1 MHAHGHSHTAP
12 ATSRSFAIGIGL
24 NLLFVVVEVVYGLRA
39 HSLALLSDAG
49 HNLGDVLGL
58 GLSWGAL
65 VLGQRPP
72 TARHTYG
79 MRRASILASLGNAI
93 LLLVAV
99 GGISWEALQRLLHPH
114 AVAGQTVMVVAAIG
128 IVVNGLAALLFMSG
142 RDHDINIRGAFQHML
157 SDAVVSLGVVLAGIA
172 ILFTG
177 KSWLDPVVSLGVGA
191 VIVLGT
197 WSLLKE
203 SLRLA
208 MDAVPEGTDLP
219 GIQRYLEEL
228 PGVVAV
234 HDLHVWAM
242 STTEHALTAHLIV
255 PGRVITDDA
264 MAQICG
270 QLHSRF
276 GIEHTTIQVERGDGA
291 AECGQAPAHVV

>member
-1 MHAHGHSHTAP
+1 VHGHNHEAP
-12 ATSRSFAIGIGL
+12 TSSRTFAIGIGL
-24 NLLFVVVEVVYGLRA
+24 NVLFVIVEVVNGLRA

-58 GLSWGAL
+58 GLSWGAVIL
-65 VLGQRPP
+65 AQRPP
-72 TARHTYG
+72 SERHTYG

-99 GGISWEALQRLLHPH
+99 GGISWEALQRLASPH
-114 AVAGQTVMVVAAIG
+114 AVEGETVVVVAAIG

-142 RDHDINIRGAFQHML
+142 RHCDLNVRSAFLHMV
-157 SDAVVSLGVVLAGIA
+157 SDAAVSVGVVLAGIA
-172 ILFTG
+172 IQLTG

-197 WSLLKE
+197 WSLLRE

-208 MDAVPEGTDLP
+208 MDAVPQGTELP
-219 GIQRYLEEL
+219 AIQDFLGTL
-228 PGVVAV
+228 PGVTAV
-234 HDLHVWAM
+234 HDLHIWAM
-242 STTEHALTAHLIV
+242 STTETALTAHLVV
-255 PGRVITDDA
+255 PGQSLDDDT
-264 MAQICG
+264 MARICRD
-270 QLHSRF
+270 LHDRF

>member
-1 MHAHGHSHTAP
+1 V
-12 ATSRSFAIGIGL
+12 
-24 NLLFVVVEVVYGLRA
+24 LFVLVEVVYGLRA
-39 HSLALLSDAG
+39 QSLALLSDAG

-58 GLSWGAL
+58 SLSWGAL
-65 VLGQRPP
+65 ILGQRPP
-72 TARHTYG
+72 SARHTYG
-79 MRRASILASLGNAI
+79 MRRASILASLSNAL

-114 AVAGQTVMVVAAIG
+114 AVEGRTVMAVAAIG
-128 IVVNGLAALLFMSG
+128 IVVNGLAALLFVSG
-142 RDHDINIRGAFQHML
+142 KDRDINIRGAFQHML
-157 SDAVVSLGVVLAGIA
+157 SDAAVSVGVVLAGIA
-172 ILFTG
+172 IQITG

-197 WSLLKE
+197 WNLLRE

-208 MDAVPEGTDLP
+208 MDAVPKGTDLP
-219 GIQRYLEEL
+219 AIQRYLEEL
-228 PGVVAV
+228 PGVITV

-242 STTEHALTAHLIV
+242 STTETALTVHLIV
-255 PGRVITDDA
+255 PERVINDDA
-264 MAQICG
+264 MAQICAE
-270 QLHSRF
+270 LHSRF

>member
-1 MHAHGHSHTAP
+1 MHARGHSHAPP
-12 ATSRSFAIGIGL
+12 ATSKAFAIGMGI
-24 NLLFVVVEVVYGLRA
+24 NLLFVLVEVVYGLRA

-72 TARHTYG
+72 SARHTYG
-79 MRRASILASLGNAI
+79 LRRASILASLSNAI

-99 GGISWEALQRLLHPH
+99 GGISWGAFQRLLHPQPVAGH
-114 AVAGQTVMVVAAIG
+114 TVMAVAALG
-128 IVVNGLAALLFMSG
+128 IVVNGLTALLFMAG
-142 RDHDINIRGAFQHML
+142 KDRDINVRSAFQHML
-157 SDAVVSLGVVLAGIA
+157 SDAVVSLGVVVAGVA
-172 ILFTG
+172 IQFTG

-191 VIVLGT
+191 VIVFGT
-197 WSLLKE
+197 WSLLRE

-219 GIQRYLEEL
+219 AIQRYLEQQS
-228 PGVVAV
+228 GVIAV

-242 STTEHALTAHLIV
+242 STTETALTVHLVV
-255 PGRVITDDA
+255 PERVITDDA
-264 MAQICG
+264 MAQLCRE
-270 QLHSRF
+270 LHTRF
-276 GIEHTTIQVERGDGA
+276 GVEHTTIQVERGDGT

>member
-1 MHAHGHSHTAP
+1 MHGHNHGAP
-12 ATSRSFAIGIGL
+12 TSSKTFAIGIGL
-24 NLLFVVVEVVYGLRA
+24 NVLFVLVEVVYGLRA

-58 GLSWGAL
+58 GLSWGAVIL
-65 VLGQRPP
+65 ALQPP
-72 TARHTYG
+72 SVRHTYG

-99 GGISWEALQRLLHPH
+99 GGISWEALQRLVHPH
-114 AVAGQTVMVVAAIG
+114 AVEGRTVVVVAAIG
-128 IVVNGLAALLFMSG
+128 VVVNGLAALLFMSG
-142 RDHDINIRGAFQHML
+142 RHRDLNVRGAFLHML
-157 SDAVVSLGVVLAGIA
+157 SDAAVSVGVVLAGIA
-172 ILFTG
+172 IQLTG

-197 WSLLKE
+197 WSLLRE

-219 GIQRYLEEL
+219 AIQEFLGKL
-228 PGVVAV
+228 PGVTAV

-242 STTEHALTAHLIV
+242 STTATALTVHLVV
-255 PGRVITDDA
+255 PDHVVNDDT
-264 MAQICG
+264 MAQICRD
-270 QLHSRF
+270 LHDRF
-276 GIEHTTIQVERGDGA
+276 GIEHTTIQVERGDGT
-291 AECGQAPAHVV
+291 AECEQAPAHVV

>member
-1 MHAHGHSHTAP
+1 MHAHGHGHAAR

-24 NLLFVVVEVVYGLRA
+24 NLLFILVEVVYGLRA

-65 VLGQRPP
+65 ILGQRPP

-99 GGISWEALQRLLHPH
+99 GGISWEALQRLLHPYP
-114 AVAGQTVMVVAAIG
+114 VAGQTVMVVAAMG

-142 RDHDINIRGAFQHML
+142 RDHDLNVRSAFQHML
-157 SDAVVSLGVVLAGIA
+157 SDAAVSLGVVLAGIA
-172 ILFTG
+172 IQFTG

-191 VIVLGT
+191 VIVFGT

-219 GIQRYLEEL
+219 GIQNYLEEL

-242 STTEHALTAHLIV
+242 STTETALTVHLVV
-255 PGRVITDDA
+255 PERAFDDDA
-264 MAQICG
+264 MAQLCRD
-270 QLHSRF
+270 LHSRF
-276 GIEHTTIQVERGDGA
+276 GIEHTTVQVEHGDGA
-291 AECGQAPAHVV
+291 AECGQAPAHIV

>member
-49 HNLGDVLGL
+49 HNTGDVLGL

-65 VLGQRPP
+65 ILGQRPP

-99 GGISWEALQRLLHPH
+99 GGISWEALQRLRHPH

-242 STTEHALTAHLIV
+242 STTEHALTVHLIV
-255 PGRVITDDA
+255 PERVITDDV
-264 MAQICG
+264 MARICG
-270 QLHSRF
+270 ELHSRF

>member
-1 MHAHGHSHTAP
+1 MHAHGHSHAP
-12 ATSRSFAIGIGL
+12 PASSRTFAIGIGL
-24 NLLFVVVEVVYGLRA
+24 NVLFVLVEVVFGLRA

-58 GLSWGAL
+58 GLSWGAII
-65 VLGQRPP
+65 LGQRPP
-72 TARHTYG
+72 TERHTYG
-79 MRRASILASLGNAI
+79 MRRASILASLSNAL

-114 AVAGQTVMVVAAIG
+114 PVEGGTVMVVAAIG
-128 IVVNGLAALLFMSG
+128 ILVNGLAALMFMSG
-142 RDHDINIRGAFQHML
+142 RARDLNVRGAFQHML
-157 SDAVVSLGVVLAGIA
+157 SDAAVSVGVVLAGIA
-172 ILFTG
+172 IQFTG
-177 KSWLDPVVSLGVGA
+177 KSWLDPAVSLGVGA

-219 GIQRYLEEL
+219 AIQRYLELL
-228 PGVVAV
+228 PGVTAV

-242 STTEHALTAHLIV
+242 STTEIALTAHLIV
-255 PGRVITDDA
+255 PERVINDDGI
-264 MAQICG
+264 AQICG
-270 QLHSRF
+270 ELHSRF

-291 AECGQAPAHVV
+291 AECGQAPADVV

>member
-1 MHAHGHSHTAP
+1 MHGHNHEAP
-12 ATSRSFAIGIGL
+12 TSSRTFAIGIGL
-24 NLLFVVVEVVYGLRA
+24 NVLFVIVEVVNGLRA

-58 GLSWGAL
+58 GLSWGAVIL
-65 VLGQRPP
+65 AQRPP
-72 TARHTYG
+72 SERHTYG

-99 GGISWEALQRLLHPH
+99 GGISWEALQRLASPH
-114 AVAGQTVMVVAAIG
+114 AVEGETVVVVAAIG

-142 RDHDINIRGAFQHML
+142 RHHDLNVRSAFLHMV
-157 SDAVVSLGVVLAGIA
+157 SDAAVSVGVVLAGIA
-172 ILFTG
+172 IQLTG

-197 WSLLKE
+197 WSLLRE

-208 MDAVPEGTDLP
+208 MDAVPQGTELP
-219 GIQRYLEEL
+219 AIQDFLGTL
-228 PGVVAV
+228 PGVTAV
-234 HDLHVWAM
+234 HDLHIWAM
-242 STTEHALTAHLIV
+242 STTETALTAHLVV
-255 PGRVITDDA
+255 PGQSLDDDT
-264 MAQICG
+264 MARICRD
-270 QLHSRF
+270 LHDRF

>member
-1 MHAHGHSHTAP
+1 MHGHNHGAP
-12 ATSRSFAIGIGL
+12 ASSRTFAVGIGL
-24 NLLFVVVEVVYGLRA
+24 NVLFVIVEVTFGLRA

-58 GLSWGAL
+58 GLSWGAVIL
-65 VLGQRPP
+65 ARRPP
-72 TARHTYG
+72 SERHTYG

-99 GGISWEALQRLLHPH
+99 GGISWEAVQRLAQPY
-114 AVAGQTVMVVAAIG
+114 AVEGGTVVVVAAIG
-128 IVVNGLAALLFMSG
+128 VVVNGLAALLFMSG
-142 RDHDINIRGAFQHML
+142 RHHDLNVRSAFVHML
-157 SDAVVSLGVVLAGIA
+157 SDAAVSVGVVLAGIA
-172 ILFTG
+172 IQLTG

-197 WSLLKE
+197 WSLLRE

-219 GIQRYLEEL
+219 AIQDFLGEL
-228 PGVVAV
+228 PGVTAV

-242 STTEHALTAHLIV
+242 STTETALTVHLVV
-255 PGRVITDDA
+255 PDHVVNDDT
-264 MAQICG
+264 MATICRD
-270 QLHSRF
+270 LHDRF
-276 GIEHTTIQVERGDGA
+276 GIEHTTIQVERGDGST
-291 AECGQAPAHVV
+291 ECGQAPAHVV

>member
-1 MHAHGHSHTAP
+1 MHDHDHGTP
-12 ATSRSFAIGIGL
+12 ASSKTFAIGMGL
-24 NLLFVVVEVVYGLRA
+24 NVLFMVVEVIYGLRA

-58 GLSWGAL
+58 GLSWGAVML
-65 VLGQRPP
+65 AQRPP
-72 TARHTYG
+72 SGRHTYG

-99 GGISWEALQRLLHPH
+99 GGISWEALQRLARPH
-114 AVAGQTVMVVAAIG
+114 AVEGGTVVVVAAIG
-128 IVVNGLAALLFMSG
+128 VVVNGLAALLFMSG
-142 RDHDINIRGAFQHML
+142 RKRDLNVRSAFLHML
-157 SDAVVSLGVVLAGIA
+157 SDAAVSVGVVLAGIA
-172 ILFTG
+172 IQWTG
-177 KSWLDPVVSLGVGA
+177 KYWLDPVVSLGVGA
-191 VIVLGT
+191 VIVFGT

-219 GIQRYLEEL
+219 AIQAFLQEV
-228 PGVVAV
+228 PGVSAV

-242 STTEHALTAHLIV
+242 STTETALTVHLVV
-255 PGRVITDDA
+255 PVDTLGDDA
-264 MAQICG
+264 MAQICRE
-270 QLHSRF
+270 LHDRF

>member
-1 MHAHGHSHTAP
+1 MHGHSHKAP
-12 ATSRSFAIGIGL
+12 ASSKTFAIGIGL
-24 NLLFVVVEVVYGLRA
+24 NVLFVMVEVVYGLRS

-58 GLSWGAL
+58 GLSWGAIIL
-65 VLGQRPP
+65 AQQPP
-72 TARHTYG
+72 SDRHTYG

-99 GGISWEALQRLLHPH
+99 GGISWEALQRLVHPH
-114 AVAGQTVMVVAAIG
+114 AVEGGTVVVVAAIG

-142 RDHDINIRGAFQHML
+142 RHHDLNVRSAFLHML
-157 SDAVVSLGVVLAGIA
+157 SDAAVSVGVALAGIA
-172 ILFTG
+172 IQLTG
-177 KSWLDPVVSLGVGA
+177 KSWVDPMVSLGVGA

-208 MDAVPEGTDLP
+208 MDAVPEGIDLP
-219 GIQRYLEEL
+219 AMQDFLGQL
-228 PGVVAV
+228 PGVSAV

-242 STTEHALTAHLIV
+242 STTETALTVHVVV
-255 PGRVITDDA
+255 PDRVVNDNTI
-264 MAQICG
+264 AQICRD
-270 QLHSRF
+270 LHDRF
-276 GIEHTTIQVERGDGA
+276 GIEHTTIQVERGDGTS
-291 AECGQAPAHVV
+291 ECGQAPAHVV